1 MWTLHHP
8 NDCEAGKTTTSA
20 TTNANIAA
28 FDTMDSNSDNR
39 SLPTSGGLMAD
50 VPCLDRSLD
59 GC

>member
-1 MWTLHHP
+1 MDETKLSEQEKTETFKDESKMP
-8 NDCEAGKTTTSA
+8 PGEAQ
-20 TTNANIAA
+20 NLEC
-28 FDTMDSNSDNR
+28 NR